1 MNEDLSVSEHREIQE
16 LLGVYALDAVDPE
29 TAALVER
36 HLDGCIK
43 CSIEVAQHH
52 EVAGLL
58 ANSGGESPAR
68 LWDGIA
74 AQLDG
79 SVPPSWE
86 RLASRLERGDGQAER
101 MIDVA
106 ADDQVIDQS
115 QQAPPTPVRPSV
127 PITAARR
134 NRWVLR
140 GASLV
145 AAAAA
150 IVALVLGA
158 QVNHLHHQV
167 SALQAHP
174 LLSAAEQSALKDP
187 STKQVQLTALSGSS
201 SPAKVTVVLTAA
213 GTGFVEV
220 DQLHALPSDKTYQLW
235 GVIGG
240 KTISLGL
247 LGSDPAVVPFSVA
260 GDGSVQAFAITAEQS
275 GGVVQST
282 NQPVVAGEVT
292 A

>member
-1 MNEDLSVSEHREIQE
+1 VTEDLPVPEHREIQE

-29 TAALVER
+29 TAAMVER
-36 HLDGCIK
+36 HLDECLK

-58 ANSGGESPAR
+58 ANSGGESPPG

-74 AQLDG
+74 TQLDG
-79 SVPPSWE
+79 SVPPSWD
-86 RLASRLERGDGQAER
+86 RLASRLESGEGRPDRLVAPA
-101 MIDVA
+101 A
-106 ADDQVIDQS
+106 ADAGSDATV
-115 QQAPPTPVRPSV
+115 V
-127 PITAARR
+127 PITASRR
-134 NRWVLR
+134 SRWVVR

-145 AAAAA
+145 AAAAV
-150 IVALVLGA
+150 IVALALGA
-158 QVNHLHHQV
+158 QVHHLHQQV

-174 LLSAAEQSALKDP
+174 LLSAAERSALKLP
-187 STKQVQLTALSGSS
+187 STKQVQLTALPGA
-201 SPAKVTVVLTAA
+201 PNPGKVTVVLTAA

-220 DQLHALPSDKTYQLW
+220 GQLRALPSDRTYQLW

-240 KTISLGL
+240 RTISLGL
-247 LGSDPAVVPFSVA
+247 LGSNPALVPFSVA
-260 GDGSVQAFAITAEQS
+260 GDGSVQAFAITAERA